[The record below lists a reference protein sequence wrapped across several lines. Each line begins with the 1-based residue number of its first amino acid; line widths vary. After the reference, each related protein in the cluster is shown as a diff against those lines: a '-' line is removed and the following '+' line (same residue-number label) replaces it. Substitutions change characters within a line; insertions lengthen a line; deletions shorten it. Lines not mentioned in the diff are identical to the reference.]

1 MEAGL
6 DPRSIILLV
15 VMHVELTGRQACI
28 GPEFV
33 RTLQNLVYGFLVLD
47 AS

>member
-6 DPRSIILLV
+6 GPRSIILLV
-15 VMHVELTGRQACI
+15 VMHVELTGRRACI

-33 RTLQNLVYGFLVLD
+33 RTLQNLMYVFLVPD